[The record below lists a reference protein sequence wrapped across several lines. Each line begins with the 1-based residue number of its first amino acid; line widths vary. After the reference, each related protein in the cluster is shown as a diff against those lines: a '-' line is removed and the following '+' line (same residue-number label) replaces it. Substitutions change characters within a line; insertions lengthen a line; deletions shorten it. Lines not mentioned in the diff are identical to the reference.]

1 MGNTCGRRQA
11 PQIGIGSTI
20 PDGCMVDDLCLAG
33 GFDPKK
39 LDFKTFCGGEKV
51 IVLGQPGAFTPC

>member
-1 MGNTCGRRQA
+1 
-11 PQIGIGSTI
+11 
-20 PDGCMVDDLCLAG
+20 MVDDLCLAG

-39 LDFKTFCGGEKV
+39 LDFKTLCVGEKV